1 MEKKCL
7 FLIEGG
13 VQIPALS
20 NGVYLLFPLGKR
32 AERWR
37 WSKMEEERKLTEEEF
52 VLQAI
57 KKLRKEPFRGI
68 HSVYSGFNEAFRKYF
83 GTNPVEVTSG
93 LAAEG
98 KIEVRPFKGGVM
110 LFLPGEAP
118 KRPSA
123 DEIIQWV
130 LGSGSSSLSEEEFI
144 IEGIKKLRK
153 EPYKGI
159 HSVFSGFNDA
169 FRKHFNKDPIEFTS
183 KMASTGK
190 VEIIPLRSGKGVML
204 YLPGEGPRGRKTD
217 EALKKIL
224 G

>member
-1 MEKKCL
+1 
-7 FLIEGG
+7 
-13 VQIPALS
+13 
-20 NGVYLLFPLGKR
+20 
-32 AERWR
+32 
-37 WSKMEEERKLTEEEF
+37 MEEETKLNEEEF

-83 GTNPVEVTSG
+83 GTNPVEATSR
-93 LAAEG
+93 LATEG
-98 KIEVRPFKGGVM
+98 KIETRLFKGGVM

-123 DEIIQWV
+123 EEVIQLV
-130 LGSGSSSLSEEEFI
+130 LGPGGPSLSEEEFI
-144 IEGIKKLRK
+144 VAGIKKLRR
-153 EPYKGI
+153 EPFKGI

-169 FRKHFNKDPIEFTS
+169 FRKHFNKDPIEFSS
-183 KMASTGK
+183 KMASVGK
-190 VEIIPLRSGKGVML
+190 IEIIPLRSGKGVML

-224 G
+224 E

>member
-1 MEKKCL
+1 
-7 FLIEGG
+7 
-13 VQIPALS
+13 
-20 NGVYLLFPLGKR
+20 
-32 AERWR
+32 
-37 WSKMEEERKLTEEEF
+37 
-52 VLQAI
+52 
-57 KKLRKEPFRGI
+57 
-68 HSVYSGFNEAFRKYF
+68 
-83 GTNPVEVTSG
+83 
-93 LAAEG
+93 
-98 KIEVRPFKGGVM
+98 M

>member
-1 MEKKCL
+1 MEGEKKL
-7 FLIEGG
+7 
-13 VQIPALS
+13 
-20 NGVYLLFPLGKR
+20 N
-32 AERWR
+32 
-37 WSKMEEERKLTEEEF
+37 EEEF

-83 GTNPVEVTSG
+83 GANPVETTSR
-93 LAAEG
+93 LATEG
-98 KIEVRPFKGGVM
+98 KIETRPFKGGVM

-123 DEIIQWV
+123 EEIIQLV
-130 LGSGSSSLSEEEFI
+130 LETENQPLSEEKFV
-144 IEGIKKLRK
+144 IEGIKKLRR

-169 FRKHFNKDPIEFTS
+169 FRKHFNKDPIEYTT
-183 KMASTGK
+183 KMASEGK
-190 VEIIPLRSGKGVML
+190 IEIIPLRSGKGVML
-204 YLPGEGPRGRKTD
+204 YLPGEGPRGGKTE

>member
-1 MEKKCL
+1 
-7 FLIEGG
+7 
-13 VQIPALS
+13 
-20 NGVYLLFPLGKR
+20 
-32 AERWR
+32 
-37 WSKMEEERKLTEEEF
+37 MEEERKLTEEEF

-57 KKLRKEPFRGI
+57 KKLRKEPYRAI

-83 GTNPVEVTSG
+83 GTNPVEATSR

-98 KIEVRPFKGGVM
+98 KLETRPFKGGAM

-123 DEIIQWV
+123 EEIIQ
-130 LGSGSSSLSEEEFI
+130 LILDPGSRSLSEEEFI
-144 IEGIKKLRK
+144 IEGIKKLRRD
-153 EPYKGI
+153 PYKGI

-169 FRKHFNKDPIEFTS
+169 FRKHFNKDPIEFTT

-190 VEIIPLRSGKGVML
+190 IEIIPLKSGKGVML

>member
-1 MEKKCL
+1 
-7 FLIEGG
+7 
-13 VQIPALS
+13 
-20 NGVYLLFPLGKR
+20 
-32 AERWR
+32 
-37 WSKMEEERKLTEEEF
+37 MEEERKLTEEEF

-83 GTNPVEVTSG
+83 GTNPVEATSR
-93 LAAEG
+93 LATEG
-98 KIEVRPFKGGVM
+98 KIETRPFRGGAM

-118 KRPSA
+118 QRPSS
-123 DEIIQWV
+123 EEVIGLI
-130 LGSGSSSLSEEEFI
+130 LGHGEKNLSEEEFVL
-144 IEGIKKLRK
+144 EGIRKLRR

-183 KMASTGK
+183 KMASEGK
-190 VEIIPLRSGKGVML
+190 IEIVPVRSGRGVML
-204 YLPGEGPRGRKTD
+204 YLIGEGPRGRKTD

-224 G
+224 E

>member
-1 MEKKCL
+1 
-7 FLIEGG
+7 
-13 VQIPALS
+13 
-20 NGVYLLFPLGKR
+20 
-32 AERWR
+32 
-37 WSKMEEERKLTEEEF
+37 MEEEKRLTEEEF
-52 VLQAI
+52 VIQAI
-57 KKLRKEPFRGI
+57 KKLKKEPYRGI

-83 GTNPVEVTSG
+83 GTNPVEATSK

-98 KIEVRPFKGGVM
+98 KIETRPFKGGVM

-123 DEIIQWV
+123 EEIIQLI
-130 LGSGSSSLSEEEFI
+130 LGSGCQSLSEEEFVV
-144 IEGIKKLRK
+144 EGIKKLRK
-153 EPYKGI
+153 DPYKGI

-183 KMASTGK
+183 KMASAGE

>member
-1 MEKKCL
+1 ME
-7 FLIEGG
+7 
-13 VQIPALS
+13 VP
-20 NGVYLLFPLGKR
+20 
-32 AERWR
+32 
-37 WSKMEEERKLTEEEF
+37 MEEGRKLTEEEF
-52 VLQAI
+52 VLQGI

-68 HSVYSGFNEAFRKYF
+68 HSVYSRFNEAFRKYF
-83 GTNPVEVTSG
+83 GTNPVEATSR

-98 KIEVRPFKGGVM
+98 KIETRPFKGGVM

-118 KRPSA
+118 KRPSSE
-123 DEIIQWV
+123 EIIQLI
-130 LGSGSSSLSEEEFI
+130 LGSGNRSLSEEEFL
-144 IEGIKKLRK
+144 IEGIKNLRK

-169 FRKHFNKDPIEFTS
+169 FRKHFNEDPIEFTS
-183 KMASTGK
+183 KMASEGK

-204 YLPGEGPRGRKTD
+204 YLPGEGPRGKKTD

>member
-1 MEKKCL
+1 
-7 FLIEGG
+7 
-13 VQIPALS
+13 
-20 NGVYLLFPLGKR
+20 
-32 AERWR
+32 
-37 WSKMEEERKLTEEEF
+37 MEEERKLTEEEF

-57 KKLRKEPFRGI
+57 KKLRKEPYRGI

-83 GTNPVEVTSG
+83 ETNPVEATSR

-98 KIEVRPFKGGVM
+98 KIEIRPFKGGAM
-110 LFLPGEAP
+110 LFLAGEAP
-118 KRPSA
+118 KRLSA
-123 DEIIQWV
+123 EEIIQ
-130 LGSGSSSLSEEEFI
+130 LILESGSRSLSEEEFV
-144 IEGIKKLRK
+144 IEGIKKLRR
-153 EPYKGI
+153 EHYKGI

-183 KMASTGK
+183 KMASAGK
-190 VEIIPLRSGKGVML
+190 IEIIPLRSGKGVML

>member
-1 MEKKCL
+1 
-7 FLIEGG
+7 
-13 VQIPALS
+13 
-20 NGVYLLFPLGKR
+20 
-32 AERWR
+32 
-37 WSKMEEERKLTEEEF
+37 MEEERKLTEEDF

-83 GTNPVEVTSG
+83 GTNPVEATSR

-98 KIEVRPFKGGVM
+98 KIEMRPFKGGVM

-118 KRPSA
+118 KRLSA
-123 DEIIQWV
+123 EEIIQLV
-130 LGSGSSSLSEEEFI
+130 LGSGGRSLSEEEFV
-144 IEGIKKLRK
+144 IEGIKNLRR

-169 FRKHFNKDPIEFTS
+169 FRKHFNKDPVELTS
-183 KMASTGK
+183 KMASAGK
-190 VEIIPLRSGKGVML
+190 VEIIPLKSGKGVML